1 MRFPWKPRGKRTVL
15 ATEDDRHRHVREL
28 VISELQRRGMT
39 VRPAPGDAPGDDR
52 LAIDTGAVMWLS
64 NMHMRCRG
72 VPVEELPDAVRF
84 EVDNFL
90 AGLDAPPM
98 SELSDDEF
106 FAQMRTRL
114 ITPDTSGELSVDY
127 ARPAFNGL
135 VAELRRDL
143 PTTVQ
148 TVSDSDIAGR
158 DIDLLYEIGQRNTD
172 AEPVEIEALDHE
184 IFALTGESL
193 FVASKALNMPRLIE
207 TVLEGIAPL
216 GVLFSVPHRSALFLH
231 RVGAS
236 TVDAAPWIATA
247 TIGEAEDA
255 LGGVISRD
263 TYFWYGGTVQLVT
276 AVDLDTHSIRLLVEG
291 PFADA
296 LEQVAELP
304 RG

>member
-1 MRFPWKPRGKRTVL
+1 M
-15 ATEDDRHRHVREL
+15 ATEADRHRYVREL
-28 VISELQRRGMT
+28 VINDLQRRGIT
-39 VRPAPGDAPGDDR
+39 VSPAPGDTPGDDR
-52 LAIDTGAVMWLS
+52 LATDAGTVLWLS
-64 NMHMRCRG
+64 NMHTRCRG
-72 VPVEELPDAVRF
+72 VPVEELPDAVRI
-84 EVDNFL
+84 EVDTFL

-106 FAQMRTRL
+106 YAQLRTRL
-114 ITPDTSGELSVDY
+114 ITPDTSGELSLDY
-127 ARPAFNGL
+127 ARPAFDGL

-172 AEPVEIEALDHE
+172 AEPVEIQALDHE

-193 FVASKALNMPRLIE
+193 FVASKALNMQRLIA
-207 TVLEGIAPL
+207 TVLNGDAPL

-263 TYFWYGGTVQLVT
+263 TYFWYGDTVQPIT
-276 AVDLDTHSIRLLVEG
+276 AVDLDTNSIRLLVGG

-304 RG
+304 PG

>member
-1 MRFPWKPRGKRTVL
+1 M
-15 ATEDDRHRHVREL
+15 ATEADRHRYVREL
-28 VISELQRRGMT
+28 VIDDLQRRGMT
-39 VRPAPGDAPGDDR
+39 VSPAPGDTPGDDR
-52 LAIDTGAVMWLS
+52 LATDAGTVLWLS
-64 NMHMRCRG
+64 NMHTRCRG
-72 VPVEELPDAVRF
+72 VPVEELPDAVRI
-84 EVDNFL
+84 EVDTFL

-106 FAQMRTRL
+106 YTQLRTRL
-114 ITPDTSGELSVDY
+114 ITPDTSGELSLDY
-127 ARPAFNGL
+127 ARPAFDGL

-172 AEPVEIEALDHE
+172 AEPVEIQALDHE
-184 IFALTGESL
+184 IFVLTGESL
-193 FVASKALNMPRLIE
+193 FVASKALNMPRLIA
-207 TVLEGIAPL
+207 TVLNGDAPL

-231 RVGAS
+231 RVGTS

-263 TYFWYGGTVQLVT
+263 TYFWYGDTVQPVT
-276 AVDLDTHSIRLLVEG
+276 AVDLDTNSIRLLVAG

-296 LEQVAELP
+296 LERVAELP
-304 RG
+304 PG